1 MSFHFLIFFFPSEA
15 FLDIEL
21 LKEHAK
27 KKKKPNQQAYAIITT
42 VRLHFCITNSGEIS
56 LEFTAVFLE
65 EHC

>member
-27 KKKKPNQQAYAIITT
+27 KKKKNQ
-42 VRLHFCITNSGEIS
+42 TNKPTP
-56 LEFTAVFLE
+56 LLQL
-65 EHC
+65 